1 MTATLAIEALRK
13 DFGAA
18 KIIQGIDL
26 EIDEGEFH
34 AIIGPNGAGKST
46 LFNLISGQFSPTSGQ
61 VTLRG
66 RQISGLRPYQI
77 NRMGLSR
84 SFQVSNI
91 FPTMSVFENMR
102 CALMWAHA
110 VGYCF
115 WRRATRCRGI
125 DDETHRLLGD
135 IGLAERAEEM
145 AGNLSYADQRALEVG
160 MTIAGGAEVLLFD
173 EPTAGMNH
181 HEVATFATFL
191 GKIAKGRTV
200 LMVEHDMNVV
210 FSLADRISVLV
221 YGQIIATGKPE
232 AIRADP
238 KVREAYLGAEE

>member
-1 MTATLAIEALRK
+1 MTVLSIEGLHK
-13 DFGAA
+13 NFGAA

-26 EIDEGEFH
+26 NIDEGEFH
-34 AIIGPNGAGKST
+34 AVIGPNGAGKST
-46 LFNLISGQFSPTSGQ
+46 LFNLISGQFAPSSGE
-61 VTLRG
+61 VSLHGKR
-66 RQISGLRPYQI
+66 ISGLRPYQI

-91 FPTMSVFENMR
+91 FSDMSVFENLR
-102 CALMWAHA
+102 CALMWSSK

-115 WRRATRCRGI
+115 WRSAARFGDINAR
-125 DDETHRLLGD
+125 THDLLDD
-135 IGLAERAEEM
+135 IGLTSRAKDS
-145 AGNLSYADQRALEVG
+145 AGNLSYAEQRALEVG
-160 MTIAGGAEVLLFD
+160 MTIAGGASVLLFD

-181 HEVATFATFL
+181 HEVETFATFL
-191 GKIAKGRTV
+191 RKVSQGRTV

-232 AIRADP
+232 QIRANP
-238 KVREAYLGAEE
+238 AVREAYLGADA

>member
-1 MTATLAIEALRK
+1 MTTALSIRGLRK
-13 DFGAA
+13 DFGVT
-18 KIIQGIDL
+18 KVIRGVDL
-26 EIDEGEFH
+26 TVDEGEFH

-46 LFNLISGQFSPTSGQ
+46 LFNLISGQFSPTAGQ

-66 RQISGLRPYQI
+66 DRISGLRPYQI
-77 NRMGLSR
+77 NRKGLSR

-102 CALMWAHA
+102 CALMWSRGT
-110 VGYCF
+110 GYCF
-115 WRRATRCRGI
+115 WRRATRCKGL
-125 DDETHRLLGD
+125 DEETRRLLD
-135 IGLAERAEEM
+135 EIGLASRADE
-145 AGNLSYADQRALEVG
+145 AACNLSYADQRALEVG
-160 MTIAGGAEVLLFD
+160 MTVAGDAKVLLFD

-181 HEVATFATFL
+181 HEVGGFTSFL
-191 GKIAKGRTV
+191 GRIANGRTV

-221 YGQIIATGKPE
+221 YGQIIATGKPD

-238 KVREAYLGAEE
+238 KVREAYLGSAE

>member
-1 MTATLAIEALRK
+1 MSVLSIKGLHK
-13 DFGAA
+13 NFGAA

-26 EIDEGEFH
+26 EIEEGEFH

-46 LFNLISGQFSPTSGQ
+46 LFNLISGQFAPSSGA
-61 VTLRG
+61 VTLHGSR
-66 RQISGLRPYQI
+66 ISGLRPYQI

-91 FPTMSVFENMR
+91 FANMSVFENLR
-102 CALMWAHA
+102 CALMWSRN

-115 WRRATRCRGI
+115 WRFASRC
-125 DDETHRLLGD
+125 GD
-135 IGLAERAEEM
+135 IDARTDSLLEEIGLTARKTDM
-145 AGNLSYADQRALEVG
+145 AGNLSYAEQRALEVG
-160 MTIAGGAEVLLFD
+160 MTIAGGASVLLFD

-181 HEVATFATFL
+181 HEVETFAAFL
-191 GKIAKGRTV
+191 RKIAKGRTV
-200 LMVEHDMNVV
+200 MMVEHDMNVV

-232 AIRADP
+232 DIRANP
-238 KVREAYLGAEE
+238 AVKEAYLGADA